1 MGKMKKIIRIVI
13 FLLVISLLVIILK
26 GMNWVPVA
34 LQKDVMKKYASID
47 EMKSQLKFTKIY
59 LPAYFPGDFIWPP
72 STVLAQD
79 VPYPAIVL
87 EFKMKD
93 RDSVGLIITQS
104 SSSQFRYGR
113 RAEVSSDPKE
123 MTYSLE
129 GRNTIITYG
138 TCNGGAICSSIKWNE
153 KDQWLTIFGLT
164 PKEELIRIA
173 ESMLP
178 H

>member
-1 MGKMKKIIRIVI
+1 MGKMKKIVRIVI
-13 FLLVISLLVIILK
+13 FILVISLLVIILK
-26 GMNWVPVA
+26 GLNWVPVA

-87 EFKMKD
+87 EFKM
-93 RDSVGLIITQS
+93 RDTNTAGLIITQS
-104 SSSQFRYGR
+104 TSPQFRYGR
-113 RAEVSSDPKE
+113 GADVSSDPKE
-123 MTYSLE
+123 LSFSLK

-138 TCNGGAICSSIKWNE
+138 TCSGGAKCSSIKWNE
-153 KDQWLTIFGLT
+153 KDQWLTVFGLT

-173 ESMLP
+173 ESMLS